1 MDIYPLVRPLL
12 FRLSP
17 RQAHALT
24 IGLLRLAGSLPP
36 VRELLRIYFKPRIQ
50 GPSVRAFGLD
60 FTNPIG
66 LAAGYDKDA
75 LAWRGLACLGFSHLE
90 LGTVTPLAQPGNP
103 EPRIF
108 RLVEDRAVINRMG
121 FPNRGAKFIA
131 SHLRGT
137 RPEGLLIGMNIGKN
151 KDTPL
156 EEAEKDYGPLVHTFA
171 PLVDY
176 LAVNVSSPNT
186 PGLRELQAVGYL
198 QHLLHAVSESRDEE
212 SIALK
217 KNVPILVKLAP
228 DLDDAQ
234 LDDALQAIL
243 DSGMDGVIISNTTL
257 QRPNLHSRL
266 ANENGGLSGAPLT
279 GLNNLLIE
287 KTARRLNGTLPII
300 ASGGI
305 MNAED
310 AQAKLDAGAALIQLY
325 TGLIYA
331 GPELVRNILKHGL
344 QIRAE
349 KTPG

>member
-1 MDIYPLVRPLL
+1 MELYPFIRPLL

-36 VRELLRIYFKPRIQ
+36 VRALLRMYFKPRIH
-50 GPSVRAFGLD
+50 GPCVQAFGLD
-60 FTNPIG
+60 FPNPIG

-108 RLVEDRAVINRMG
+108 RLVEDGAVINRMG
-121 FPNRGAKFIA
+121 FPNRGAGFIA
-131 SHLRGT
+131 DRLRA
-137 RPEGLLIGMNIGKN
+137 PKPKDLILGMNIGKN

-156 EEAEKDYGPLVHTFA
+156 EEAEKDYVPLVHTFA

-186 PGLRELQAVGYL
+186 PGLRDLQGADYL
-198 QHLLHAVSESRDEE
+198 RGLLHAVSEARHEE
-212 SIALK
+212 SAALK

-243 DSGMDGVIISNTTL
+243 DTGMDGVVISNTTL
-257 QRPNLHSRL
+257 QRPKLQSSQS
-266 ANENGGLSGAPLT
+266 NESGGLSGAPLT
-279 GLNNLLIE
+279 ALNTLLVE
-287 KTARRLNGTLPII
+287 KVARRLNARLPIV
-300 ASGGI
+300 ASGGV

-331 GPELVRNILKHGL
+331 GPELVRNILNHGL
-344 QIRAE
+344 QIRVE
-349 KTPG
+349 K